1 MFTTSQEFEIS
12 RLWYFLWN
20 WKRYI
25 TLSKFVQKLGITKS
39 TFKPNLIKKFSR
51 IKVYNA
57 MALPIILAGSEIWT
71 LRKKHKEWL
80 TSFRLNFSEEQLGK
94 PFVTTQGMK
103 KF

>member
-1 MFTTSQEFEIS
+1 
-12 RLWYFLWN
+12 
-20 WKRYI
+20 
-25 TLSKFVQKLGITKS
+25 
-39 TFKPNLIKKFSR
+39 
-51 IKVYNA
+51 